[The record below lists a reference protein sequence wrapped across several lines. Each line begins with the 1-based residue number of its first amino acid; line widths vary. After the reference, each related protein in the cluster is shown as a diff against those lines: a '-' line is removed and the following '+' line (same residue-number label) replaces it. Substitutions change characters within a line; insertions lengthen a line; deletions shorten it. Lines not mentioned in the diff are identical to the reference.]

1 MKISKV
7 KGLWALLTGGWVGL
21 AGYGLEIGND
31 LFAGANRETLAK
43 SAEIVRGIASV
54 IQTAIA
60 TFSGQ
65 MKPAYVDAGLKTVEA
80 VNTLALAM
88 ADGTI
93 TADELDANIETVRA
107 AIDAWQA
114 VKK

>member
-1 MKISKV
+1 MKLSKF
-7 KGLWALLTGGWVGL
+7 KALLALMTGGWTGL
-21 AGYGLEIGND
+21 ASYLLEVLNEA
-31 LFAGANRETLAK
+31 LAGANRETLAK
-43 SAEIVRGIASV
+43 SAEIVRGIANV

-65 MKPAYVDAGLKTVEA
+65 MKPAYVEAGLKTVEA
-80 VNTLALAM
+80 VNTLALAL